1 MLLCNLEIHLHRLSD
16 PQYTLVDKMLAAL
29 LTGHFPPPESLLT
42 IYRSYMHAV
51 FMVGVEREFFNEIYQ
66 KHCDGT
72 AGDIRWFGVGVG
84 GGGIKKFLVH
94 SLFHE

>member
-16 PQYTLVDKMLAAL
+16 SQCTLVDKMLAAL

-51 FMVGVEREFFNEIYQ
+51 FMVGVESSSINSIRNIVMGLRVIFVALVGFF
-66 KHCDGT
+66 
-72 AGDIRWFGVGVG
+72 FG
-84 GGGIKKFLVH
+84 GG
-94 SLFHE
+94 